1 MSKEIS
7 SAQRNI
13 TKIFHIADIH
23 ISRYTKRHNEFKKVF
38 HNFYRQ
44 LDTLKKDENCILI
57 ICGDL
62 LHNKDSISNE
72 QVMLTRQFLEQCG
85 KRMPVYLIAG
95 NHDLNMINS
104 SRLDSITPIVDGLEN
119 ITYFNKS
126 GYYLVDNL
134 AIVVNSLSY
143 NTYDTDDDAI
153 YMNDNIP
160 FIEYK
165 DVKDT
170 LEGKTSLCLFHG
182 TLNGST
188 DDKNFCFSTEI
199 KLEMLRGYD
208 YVLLGDIHKHQYLA
222 PNIAYSGSLLQNTF
236 GESLN
241 EHGFICWDLKKKTSR
256 FHRVEN
262 EFGLYTLNL
271 YDSVDKI
278 LSDVIGKR
286 YLEIRIAYERN
297 DVKYFGDRHKIH
309 ELVENICSILQQNG
323 KNILDKIYIDNVEP
337 LEDIGIGLSVENR
350 GESMDDLVFQNS
362 QICSFCRENEI
373 GTELQNNIIEFNTKI
388 YHLTHSIQ
396 EKKNYFRHFRLKKL
410 YFKNVYSYEEGPS
423 ENGFHVID
431 FNTMDRKVIGIIGK
445 NHVGKSSILDII
457 LFVLFDK
464 CSRGKKSDIL
474 CRGKKNFE
482 VILEFFICGRIF
494 SIAKKGLLVKSKTGE
509 SVRVCPPQFKE
520 ISQSG
525 EEISESSPNHSGNDR
540 NETTNILRQMMC
552 EYDDLVFTS
561 FLFQNNFEG
570 IIEQSQSEKI
580 KYFQRILK
588 IDQFERQCEIV
599 RGMLSDTNKKIEIL
613 NSRILSVNKLI
624 VENKCDDYDLKLQEA
639 ILLELE
645 DKKRMLE
652 VENISCF
659 QYLHPSKFTS
669 LEKCNLEFT
678 RFMEINKKALSE
690 FSNGEHEASTLGGVN
705 METIKSFVYQIEKK
719 SLYCENKIRL
729 LERSKKFI
737 SVSRNKIDDILHKYS
752 LSSTAECISYM
763 NKSLVEMNER
773 LRQIQDIIERKR
785 VFCEY
790 QNKLEDCKKRLKKW
804 ESLIGKYDPDCIFCR
819 TNFEVGQK
827 DLLEIEISEIV
838 QKIDTFNFAVSESEY
853 EQILD
858 EYKKLDGQKFEI
870 TNYIHQIEVYNNQ
883 TCDFE
888 WNERIDT
895 IIENVQKE
903 KDAIH
908 KELTNEIEV
917 QEKRLERQEK
927 YKKICETKNQFE
939 QTIQYF
945 QNDLKIKQL
954 GVEISSRRQQ
964 YDSHE
969 KKQVKLEELCKEK
982 SLIEQ
987 ELSDCRVEQNLLEN
1001 YIEIFGKSGIPVYL
1015 YKKCVPSIENLFN
1028 SLSERLNLPFKYT
1041 IKLDES
1047 KNIYIYLNM
1056 IPIEICSGFEKF
1068 ITSLFMR
1075 LSIQK
1080 LHYFKSNFIFIDEGF
1095 SNIDSDNLQKL
1106 PQIFEI
1112 LKEYFDNIFIVTH
1125 DSDVRN
1131 LFDANICVER
1141 NKLTFY

>member
-1 MSKEIS
+1 MSKDCI

-23 ISRYTKRHNEFKKVF
+23 IPKYTKRHNEFKKVF
-38 HNFYRQ
+38 HNFYKQ
-44 LDTLKKDENCILI
+44 LDTLKKGENCILI

-104 SRLDSITPIVDGLEN
+104 TRLDSITPIVDGLEN

-126 GYYLVDNL
+126 GYYIVENL

-153 YMNDNIP
+153 YMNDKIP

-170 LEGKTSLCLFHG
+170 LEGKTCICLFHG

-188 DDKNFCFSTEI
+188 DDKNFCFSSEI
-199 KLEMLRGYD
+199 KLEMCRGYD
-208 YVLLGDIHKHQYLA
+208 FVLLGDIHKHQYLA

-236 GESLN
+236 GESLK
-241 EHGFICWDLKKKTSR
+241 EHGFICWDLTNKTSR
-256 FHRVEN
+256 FHLVEN

-271 YDSVDKI
+271 YDSIEKI
-278 LSDVIGKR
+278 LNDVVEKR
-286 YLEIRIAYERN
+286 DLEIKILYARN
-297 DVKYFGDRHKIH
+297 DIKYFGDRHKIH
-309 ELVENICSILQQNG
+309 EHVENICSILQKNG
-323 KNILDKIYIDNVEP
+323 KKIWDKIYIDNVEP
-337 LEDIGIGLSVENR
+337 LDDIVSVENS
-350 GESMDDLVFQNS
+350 GELMDDLVFQNS
-362 QICSFCRENEI
+362 QICSFCRENNKDEK
-373 GTELQNNIIEFNTKI
+373 LQKSIIEFNTQI

-396 EKKNYFRHFRLKKL
+396 EKKNYFRYFRLKTL
-410 YFKNVYSYEEGPS
+410 YFKNVYSYQEGPN
-423 ENGFHVID
+423 ENGFHVINFSNLD
-431 FNTMDRKVIGIIGK
+431 KMVTGIIGK
-445 NHVGKSSILDII
+445 NHAGKSSILDII

-482 VILEFFICGRIF
+482 IILEFYICGRIF

-509 SVRVCPPQFKE
+509 SVRVCPPQLKE
-520 ISQSG
+520 IGQNG
-525 EEISESSPNHSGNDR
+525 EEISENSPNHSGNDR
-540 NETTNILRQMMC
+540 NETTSILRQMMC

-588 IDQFERQCEIV
+588 IDQFERQCDIA
-599 RGMLSDTNKKIEIL
+599 RAMLADTNKKLEFL
-613 NSRILSVNKLI
+613 NSRFLSINKLI
-624 VENKCDDYDLKLQEA
+624 EENKCEEYDLKLQEA
-639 ILLELE
+639 IILELE

-669 LEKCNLEFT
+669 LDNCNLEFT
-678 RFMEINKKALSE
+678 RFMESNKKALNE
-690 FSNGEHEASTLGGVN
+690 YSNIELEPNSGSGVVN
-705 METIKSFVYQIEKK
+705 METIKNFVFEIEKK

-729 LERSKKFI
+729 LERSKKQITI
-737 SVSRNKIDDILHKYS
+737 SKNKIDDILKKYN
-752 LSSTAECISYM
+752 LSYANDCVSYM
-763 NKSLVEMNER
+763 NKSLLEMNDR
-773 LRQIQDIIERKR
+773 LSQIQEIIERKKI
-785 VFCEY
+785 FCEY

-804 ESLIGKYDPDCIFCR
+804 DLLMGKYDPDCRFCR

-827 DLLEIEISEIV
+827 DLLETEITEMA
-838 QKIDTFNFAVSESEY
+838 QKIITFNFTLSESEY

-858 EYKKLDGQKFEI
+858 EYRNLEGNKFEI
-870 TNYIHQIEVYNNQ
+870 TNHIHHIEVYNNQ
-883 TCDFE
+883 TCDIE
-888 WNERIDT
+888 WNEKIDT

-908 KELTNEIEV
+908 KELTNEIEL
-917 QEKRLERQEK
+917 QQKRIERQEK

-964 YDSHE
+964 YSSHE
-969 KKQVKLEELCKEK
+969 KKQVKLEELHKDK

-987 ELSDCRVEQNLLEN
+987 ELSNCKLEQNLQEN
-1001 YIEIFGKSGIPVYL
+1001 YIEIFGKSGIPVFL
-1015 YKKCVPSIENLFN
+1015 YKKSVPSIENLFN
-1028 SLSERLNLPFKYT
+1028 SLSERLNLPFKYN

-1125 DSDVRN
+1125 DSEVRN
-1131 LFDANICVER
+1131 LFDACICVER
-1141 NKLTFY
+1141 NKLTLY